1 MATLNKLTVS
11 KDARGN
17 VTTEKVWQDFS
28 DITPSNGVRAW
39 SITQNDGVYTLTET
53 FIDEINVPDP
63 DGGPPTKAYPDT
75 WSCEVSTA
83 ADPIESHPKFAS
95 ISDANWEKYRKWRNG
110 APEPSDWTPSQ
121 MGGNGAVLQAYINKE
136 ITTYLAP
143 KIVIKH
149 TFVSTAKPNLGKIGK
164 LDYPSFAENM
174 APAGVNFILTGAS
187 CVQDGSVYKMSYEW
201 LGSALGGW
209 STFLYGTE

>member
-11 KDARGN
+11 KDARGSI
-17 VTTEKVWQDFS
+17 TTEKIWQDFS
-28 DITPSNGVRAW
+28 DITPSSDARAW
-39 SITQNDGVYTLTET
+39 SITQSDGVYSLTET
-53 FIDEINVPDP
+53 FFDPTGEEPGGVPTFP
-63 DGGPPTKAYPDT
+63 ET

-83 ADPIESHPKFAS
+83 AEPIESHPKFS
-95 ISDANWEKYRKWRNG
+95 SFSDSDWAKYRKWRNG
-110 APEPSDWTPSQ
+110 APDPSDWTPAQ
-121 MGGNGAVLQAYINKE
+121 MGANGAVLQAFVNKE

-149 TFVSTAKPNLGKIGK
+149 TFVSTSKPDLAKIGK
-164 LDYPSFAENM
+164 LDYPSFASNM

-187 CVQDGSVYKMSYEW
+187 CVQEGPNYKMSYEW

-209 STFLYGTE
+209 STFLYGTEA